1 MIQQHKNTRVTAGR
15 TLIRR
20 HVLAVRPE
28 GAGDEAAVTAASVP
42 PLSGGSGRHGSET
55 AHAVTVA
62 GSAEAGTVCRSRS
75 RRTAGSP
82 APMVHILR
90 HGRAGPAEVAA
101 SHSV

>member
-1 MIQQHKNTRVTAGR
+1 M
-15 TLIRR
+15 
-20 HVLAVRPE
+20 RPRLR
-28 GAGDEAAVTAASVP
+28 AASVP
-42 PLSGGSGRHGSET
+42 PLSGGPGRHGSET

-101 SHSV
+101 SHSVYLSQPHATAGLIKLAAQGAAAR